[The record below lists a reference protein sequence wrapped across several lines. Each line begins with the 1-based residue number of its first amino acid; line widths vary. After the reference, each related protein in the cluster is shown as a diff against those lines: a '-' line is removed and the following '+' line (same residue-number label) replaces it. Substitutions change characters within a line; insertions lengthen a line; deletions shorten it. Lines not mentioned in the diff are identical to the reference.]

1 MANEVLILMETCF
14 FGYNIWQ
21 NNANAG
27 GNLQTGTAETVFFL
41 WNYCINPPS
50 IKKRTSFNR
59 FLFAFSSLKIAGVE
73 TILS

>member
-27 GNLQTGTAETVFFL
+27 GNLQTGTAETVFF
-41 WNYCINPPS
+41 YGI
-50 IKKRTSFNR
+50 
-59 FLFAFSSLKIAGVE
+59 IAL
-73 TILS
+73 ILLL